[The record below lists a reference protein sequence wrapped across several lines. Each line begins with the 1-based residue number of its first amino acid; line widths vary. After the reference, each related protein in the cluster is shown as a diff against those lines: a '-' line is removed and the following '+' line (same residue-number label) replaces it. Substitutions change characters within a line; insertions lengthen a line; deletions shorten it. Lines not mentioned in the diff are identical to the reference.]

1 MKKTTKKVFNF
12 ITLGGATIAGMVSL
26 GMPEITLI
34 EWIGIY
40 TGSRLLG
47 EKLKFN
53 EIKSQNYNE
62 LRETFKS
69 SAFLAAGSLGA
80 HVLAQSLPMT
90 HLLDYGA
97 AIGVTTGAVGMVI
110 TKVQEHKNKQLKI

>member
-53 EIKSQNYNE
+53 EIKSQNSNE

-80 HVLAQSLPMT
+80 HVLAKFANDSLIR
-90 HLLDYGA
+90 LWCCYRSYYRSSWNGD
-97 AIGVTTGAVGMVI
+97 
-110 TKVQEHKNKQLKI
+110 N

>member
-34 EWIGIY
+34 EWIGRIGIY

-53 EIKSQNYNE
+53 EQQRK
-62 LRETFKS
+62 K
-69 SAFLAAGSLGA
+69 
-80 HVLAQSLPMT
+80 
-90 HLLDYGA
+90 
-97 AIGVTTGAVGMVI
+97 
-110 TKVQEHKNKQLKI
+110 